1 MKKIRTILSALI
13 IAGVMLSQQSC
24 IGSFQLTKSLYDWN
38 TSEVG
43 GKWGQ
48 ALVFFALVVIP
59 VYELTL
65 LADMVVLNTIEF
77 WSGSNPLSM
86 APGETETK
94 IVRNGN
100 DFYKLTAEH
109 NSIKVEKIA
118 GSNAGE
124 TGEFTYSET
133 DQAWTYTCA
142 EGAFKLKQ

>member
-1 MKKIRTILSALI
+1 MKKIRTFLSALI
-13 IAGVMLSQQSC
+13 IAGIMLSQQSC

-77 WSGSNPLSM
+77 WGGSNPLSM

-100 DFYKLTAEH
+100 DYYKLTAEQ
-109 NSIKVEKIA
+109 NTIKVEKIA
-118 GSNAGE
+118 GTNAGE
-124 TGEFTYSET
+124 TGEFIYSKT
-133 DQAWTYTCA
+133 DQAWIFTCA
-142 EGAFKLKQ
+142 EGEYKLKQ